1 MLLWKLIMDRWHLTH
16 EDISICRLVLQVAE
30 QTSAKVCPA
39 CLDAIADERL
49 QWQSLNLELM
59 MRLDSQSS
67 PERFTSAKD
76 VDETS

>member
-16 EDISICRLVLQVAE
+16 EDISVCRLVLQVAE

-59 MRLDSQSS
+59 MRLDSQFS
-67 PERFTSAKD
+67 PEPSTSAKD

>member
-16 EDISICRLVLQVAE
+16 EDISVCRLVLQVAE

-67 PERFTSAKD
+67 PEPSTRAKD

>member
-16 EDISICRLVLQVAE
+16 EDISVCRLVLQVAE

-67 PERFTSAKD
+67 PEPSTNVKD

>member
-67 PERFTSAKD
+67 PEPSTSAKD
-76 VDETS
+76 ADETS

>member
-16 EDISICRLVLQVAE
+16 EDIPICHLAQAVAE

>member
-30 QTSAKVCPA
+30 QTSGKVCPA

-59 MRLDSQSS
+59 MRLDSQFS
-67 PERFTSAKD
+67 PEPSTSAKD

>member
-1 MLLWKLIMDRWHLTH
+1 MLRWKLIHKRWHLTH
-16 EDISICRLVLQVAE
+16 EDISVCRLVLQMEE
-30 QTSAKVCPA
+30 QTNSAICPA

-67 PERFTSAKD
+67 PEPSISAKD

>member
-67 PERFTSAKD
+67 PEPSTNVKD

>member
-59 MRLDSQSS
+59 MRLGSQSS
-67 PERFTSAKD
+67 PEPSTSAKD

>member
-67 PERFTSAKD
+67 PEPSISAKD

>member
-16 EDISICRLVLQVAE
+16 EDISVCRLVLQVAE